1 MVDPPQC
8 ANGEDL
14 LEAGHV
20 GPEGGDRDRPGS
32 RRQGEGPRGAGASGQ
47 RACQVGDAA
56 AESADHADPL
66 DDDPVRS
73 AHALPRTTTELFP
86 PKASD
91 SERATDPGTGVTS
104 RTGVIPIS

>member
-8 ANGEDL
+8 ANGDEL

-20 GPEGGDRDRPGS
+20 GPEGGDRDRPRS

-47 RACQVGDAA
+47 RAGPAGEA
-56 AESADHADPL
+56 PAETTDHSAPV

-73 AHALPRTTTELFP
+73 VHALPRTTTELFP
-86 PKASD
+86 PNASD
-91 SERATDPGTGVTS
+91 SERATVPSTAVTS
-104 RTGVIPIS
+104 RTGVFAI